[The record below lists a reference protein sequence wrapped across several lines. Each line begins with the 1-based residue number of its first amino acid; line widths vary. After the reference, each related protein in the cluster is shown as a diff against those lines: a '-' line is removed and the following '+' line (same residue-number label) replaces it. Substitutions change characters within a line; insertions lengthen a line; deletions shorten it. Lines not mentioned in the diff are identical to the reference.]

1 MSLAAAFA
9 SSRLVTST
17 EMYKGTCAPIWAAK
31 STSLSS
37 LLWSLSRRNSWSL
50 PRWIDYTG
58 STSRQMCPCLAIW
71 ASNKESP
78 SVSRL
83 KKSVIHTTSTSWIG
97 SLSTWLRSV
106 DLARNTS
113 KWCLSACESMKVCTV
128 TTVSLKVVLPHQVS
142 MQVVRNKQ
150 FHLPSL

>member
-17 EMYKGTCAPIWAAK
+17 EMFKGTSVPIWAAK
-31 STSLSS
+31 STSLSL

-58 STSRQMCPCLAIW
+58 STSHLCPCSASW

-83 KKSVIHTTSTSWIG
+83 KKSVIHTTTTSWTG

-113 KWCLSACESMKVCTV
+113 KWYLSECESMKVCTV
-128 TTVSLKVVLPHQVS
+128 TTVSFKVALPRQVS
-142 MQVVRNKQ
+142 MWVVRNKQ
-150 FHLPSL
+150 FHLSSL